1 MYVCLLTNRTQFN
14 YRIDKKMVRWRLWNH
29 FSIFVNLFRVSLVE
43 MLGNTYLEY
52 GHNETFWNNCQR
64 FTKEVIM
71 FLFLLKKKSI
81 LLRIIL
87 TLLLIQY
94 LFIFCIDSPEHLSHL
109 IFDFAYNYW
118 KLRWLLIYFS
128 RVSSPDDWLN
138 YCEIRS
144 PLIALVECLGV

>member
-1 MYVCLLTNRTQFN
+1 MAFVKPFFDLCQSFPSFFS
-14 YRIDKKMVRWRLWNH
+14 WNAWKH
-29 FSIFVNLFRVSLVE
+29 LFRIW
-43 MLGNTYLEY
+43 TQ
-52 GHNETFWNNCQR
+52 WD
-64 FTKEVIM
+64 I
-71 FLFLLKKKSI
+71 LKPFSKVYKGSYYVLISFEKKSI